1 MAEEMVFNQS
11 TGWPRLCRRH
21 SPTFPQSPAIAG
33 KIDTRWKESCQTG
46 LHINTKKIKVLKSNT
61 KTRADMAVNSQIS
74 GRSRLLYLPWKRS
87 RHLRGSDKDV
97 KIRIGKARTA
107 FNMMGSI
114 WKARNI
120 SLKTKVWL
128 FNSNVKTILLY
139 GAETWKT
146 TKGLLHKLQV
156 FINKFLRW
164 ILNIR
169 WPE

>member
-1 MAEEMVFNQS
+1 MQEKLTQDERKAAE
-11 TGWPRLCRRH
+11 
-21 SPTFPQSPAIAG
+21 
-33 KIDTRWKESCQTG
+33 TG
-46 LHINTKKIKVLKSNT
+46 LHINTKKIKVLKTNT
-61 KTRADMAVNSQIS
+61 KTQADMTVNGQIS

-87 RHLRGSDKDV
+87 RHLGGSDKDV

-120 SLKTKVWL
+120 SLKTKVRL

-156 FINKFLRW
+156 FINKFLR
-164 ILNIR
+164 
-169 WPE
+169 